1 MNSTLRRSKDSV
13 LLWTLSLRSRVS
25 TVPLKRCLSHA
36 YSSCVVIR
44 CSKKES
50 EISQL
55 LPFLLRLHL
64 PSRFVVLIVGLIT
77 GVTNYIMVHP
87 RGGGVGGLNLF
98 VADILTRLWG
108 GTGHGSC
115 LRTFGL
121 HELADK
127 LQEPHESWT
136 KNYSSTRE
144 FSNKHL
150 IYFATGFYRSEI
162 GFIQIFHAQDK

>member
-1 MNSTLRRSKDSV
+1 MLPKQICKTLLTCLKIKLFGVTPFIIIIFIIEFQFKMVKKDLV
-13 LLWTLSLRSRVS
+13 LLQTVSLRSRVS

-98 VADILTRLWG
+98 LADILTRL
-108 GTGHGSC
+108 
-115 LRTFGL
+115 
-121 HELADK
+121 
-127 LQEPHESWT
+127 
-136 KNYSSTRE
+136 
-144 FSNKHL
+144 
-150 IYFATGFYRSEI
+150 
-162 GFIQIFHAQDK
+162 